1 MSKKKKQTVIVVTI
15 GILVAAV
22 IILMMQIGQNTSK
35 TAEKSAV
42 ISLADDGTKIKGGGV
57 TVKDHV
63 ITITNPGDYT
73 FSGSLSDGRIVID
86 VSEGT
91 VNVTL
96 NGVDITSSER
106 DVIFSKDSAEV
117 NVIVADG
124 TDNTLVSGT
133 EDFTADEDDLDE
145 DGTYKNKQKAVIF
158 TKGNLTI
165 SGTGSLNVTGNIYNG
180 IQTKGTLA
188 LQDVQLTVN
197 AVHHGVKSKQE
208 MSLVSGTY
216 DVTSGEDG
224 FHSDLNI
231 TVSDGSYAIAA
242 GDDGIHADGE
252 LTIDNGT
259 ITISESVEGLEGHMI
274 TINDGQIDIT
284 SSDDGINANGGS
296 QNGFGMGGGMQQP
309 ENGDGSAEPPQK
321 PDDSDAA
328 GSSENMPQM
337 PEGSDGSMGDMPQK
351 PENSDIDGST
361 EDMPQMPEGTEMGE
375 APSGM
380 PQEENKNSD
389 SEESDSLVDT
399 TTTPE
404 LTINGGSIHVNAQGD
419 GIDSN
424 GNITING
431 GTVYVDG
438 PSGGGDSALDYGT
451 ENGGIL
457 TINGGNVIAI
467 GMSDMLEAVDASS
480 TQTSIM
486 YVFSQTVTKGTE
498 VTVSDS
504 NGNAVFTY
512 TPVKDADSVI
522 LSSADLTEGETY
534 TFTYGEQ
541 TESITADSVNTTN
554 DTRSAMGP
562 GKR

>member
-1 MSKKKKQTVIVVTI
+1 MSKKKKQTAIVVAV
-15 GILVAAV
+15 GILVTAV
-22 IILMMQIGQNTSK
+22 IILMIQIRQSTSK

-42 ISLADDGTKIKGGGV
+42 TTLSDEDTKIKGGGV
-57 TVKDHV
+57 TVKDQV

-91 VNVTL
+91 VQVTL

-106 DVIFSKDSAEV
+106 DVIYSKDSAEV
-117 NVIVADG
+117 CVIAADG

-208 MSLVSGTY
+208 MNLVSGTY
-216 DVTSGEDG
+216 AVTAGEDG
-224 FHSDLNI
+224 FQSDLNI

-242 GDDGIHADGE
+242 G
-252 LTIDNGT
+252 
-259 ITISESVEGLEGHMI
+259 
-274 TINDGQIDIT
+274 
-284 SSDDGINANGGS
+284 DDGINANGGS

-309 ENGDGSAEPPQK
+309 ENGDASAEPPQK

-328 GSSENMPQM
+328 GASGNMPQM
-337 PEGSDGSMGDMPQK
+337 PDRSAGSMGD
-351 PENSDIDGST
+351 
-361 EDMPQMPEGTEMGE
+361 
-375 APSGM
+375 ALSGI

-404 LTINGGSIHVNAQGD
+404 LTINGGSIHVNAGGD

-438 PSGGGDSALDYGT
+438 PSSGGDSALDYGT

-480 TQTSIM
+480 TQNSIM

-504 NGNAVFTY
+504 NGNTIFAY

-541 TESITADSVNTTN
+541 SESITVDSVNTTN
-554 DTRSAMGP
+554 DTRSSMEP

>member
-1 MSKKKKQTVIVVTI
+1 MSKKKKQAVIVVTI
-15 GILVAAV
+15 SILVAAV

-42 ISLADDGTKIKGGGV
+42 ISLADDGIKIKGGGV
-57 TVKDHV
+57 TVKDQV

-165 SGTGSLNVTGNIYNG
+165 SGTGSLNGTGNIYNG
-180 IQTKGTLA
+180 IQTKGTLS

-208 MSLVSGTY
+208 MSLISGTY

-252 LTIDNGT
+252 LTVDNGS

-309 ENGDGSAEPPQK
+309 QNADGSAEPPQK
-321 PDDSDAA
+321 PDDSDTA

-337 PEGSDGSMGDMPQK
+337 PDNSDGSMGDMP
-351 PENSDIDGST
+351 
-361 EDMPQMPEGTEMGE
+361 
-375 APSGM
+375 
-380 PQEENKNSD
+380 
-389 SEESDSLVDT
+389 
-399 TTTPE
+399 
-404 LTINGGSIHVNAQGD
+404 
-419 GIDSN
+419 
-424 GNITING
+424 
-431 GTVYVDG
+431 
-438 PSGGGDSALDYGT
+438 
-451 ENGGIL
+451 
-457 TINGGNVIAI
+457 
-467 GMSDMLEAVDASS
+467 
-480 TQTSIM
+480 
-486 YVFSQTVTKGTE
+486 
-498 VTVSDS
+498 
-504 NGNAVFTY
+504 
-512 TPVKDADSVI
+512 
-522 LSSADLTEGETY
+522 
-534 TFTYGEQ
+534 
-541 TESITADSVNTTN
+541 
-554 DTRSAMGP
+554 
-562 GKR
+562 

>member
-1 MSKKKKQTVIVVTI
+1 MSKKKKRTAIVVAA
-15 GILVAAV
+15 GILVTAV
-22 IILMMQIGQNTSK
+22 IILMIQIRQSTSK

-42 ISLADDGTKIKGGGV
+42 ITLSDEDTKIKGGGV
-57 TVKDHV
+57 TVKDQV

-91 VNVTL
+91 VHVTL

-106 DVIFSKDSAEV
+106 DVIYSKDSAEV
-117 NVIVADG
+117 CVIAAGG

-208 MSLVSGTY
+208 MNLVSGTY
-216 DVTSGEDG
+216 AVTAGEDG
-224 FHSDLNI
+224 FQSDLNI

-259 ITISESVEGLEGHMI
+259 ITVSESVEGLEGHMI

-309 ENGDGSAEPPQK
+309 ENGDASAEPPQK

-328 GSSENMPQM
+328 GSSGNMPQM
-337 PEGSDGSMGDMPQK
+337 PDRSDGSMGDMPQN
-351 PENSDIDGST
+351 PENTDGST
-361 EDMPQMPEGTEMGE
+361 EDMSQ
-375 APSGM
+375 
-380 PQEENKNSD
+380 
-389 SEESDSLVDT
+389 
-399 TTTPE
+399 TPE
-404 LTINGGSIHVNAQGD
+404 LTINGGSIHVNAGGD

-438 PSGGGDSALDYGT
+438 PSSGGDSALDY
-451 ENGGIL
+451 
-457 TINGGNVIAI
+457 GGNVIAI

-480 TQTSIM
+480 TQNSIM

-504 NGNAVFTY
+504 NGNTIFAY

-541 TESITADSVNTTN
+541 SESITIDSVNTTN
-554 DTRSAMGP
+554 DTRSSMEP

>member
-1 MSKKKKQTVIVVTI
+1 MSKKKKQTAIVVAV
-15 GILVAAV
+15 GILVTAV
-22 IILMMQIGQNTSK
+22 IILMIQIRQSTSK

-42 ISLADDGTKIKGGGV
+42 ITLSDEDTKIKGGGV
-57 TVKDHV
+57 TVKDQV

-91 VNVTL
+91 VHVTL

-106 DVIFSKDSAEV
+106 DVIYSKDSAEV
-117 NVIVADG
+117 CVIAADG
-124 TDNTLVSGT
+124 TDNTLVS
-133 EDFTADEDDLDE
+133 
-145 DGTYKNKQKAVIF
+145 
-158 TKGNLTI
+158 
-165 SGTGSLNVTGNIYNG
+165 GNIYNG

-208 MSLVSGTY
+208 MNLVSGTY
-216 DVTSGEDG
+216 AVTAGEDG
-224 FHSDLNI
+224 FQSDLNI
-231 TVSDGSYAIAA
+231 TVSNGSYAIAA

-259 ITISESVEGLEGHMI
+259 ITVSESVEGLEGHMI

-309 ENGDGSAEPPQK
+309 ENGDASAEPPQK

-328 GSSENMPQM
+328 GASGNMPQM
-337 PEGSDGSMGDMPQK
+337 PDRSAGSMGD
-351 PENSDIDGST
+351 
-361 EDMPQMPEGTEMGE
+361 
-375 APSGM
+375 ALSGM

-404 LTINGGSIHVNAQGD
+404 LTINGGSIHVNAGGD

-438 PSGGGDSALDYGT
+438 PSSGGDSALDYGT

-480 TQTSIM
+480 TQNSIM

-504 NGNAVFTY
+504 NGNTIFAY

-541 TESITADSVNTTN
+541 SESITVDSVNTTN
-554 DTRSAMGP
+554 DTRSSMEP

>member
-1 MSKKKKQTVIVVTI
+1 MSKKKRQIAIVAAI

-22 IILMMQIGQNTSK
+22 IILAIQIQQKTSK

-42 ISLADDGTKIKGGGV
+42 ISLADDNIKVKGAGV
-57 TVKDHV
+57 TVKDHL

-73 FSGSLSDGRIVID
+73 FSGILSDGRIVID
-86 VSEGT
+86 VAEGT

-106 DVIFSKDSAEV
+106 DVIFSKDGADV
-117 NVIVADG
+117 NLTVADG

-165 SGTGSLNVTGNIYNG
+165 GGTGSLQVTGNIYNG
-180 IQTKGTLA
+180 IQTKGTLS

-208 MSLVSGTY
+208 INLISGTY

-252 LTIDNGT
+252 LTVDAGT
-259 ITISESVEGLEGHMI
+259 ITISESVEGLEGHMV
-274 TINDGQIDIT
+274 TINDGDIDIT

-296 QNGFGMGGGMQQP
+296 QNGFGMQGQSP
-309 ENGDGSAEPPQK
+309 
-321 PDDSDAA
+321 A
-328 GSSENMPQM
+328 GSSDNMPQQ
-337 PEGSDGSMGDMPQK
+337 PDGSDGSMGERPQK
-351 PENSDIDGST
+351 PDDADTDGST
-361 EDMPQMPEGTEMGE
+361 EDVPQMPDGTEMGE
-375 APSGM
+375 FQSGM
-380 PQEENKNSD
+380 PQKQEENQDSD

-404 LTINGGSIHVNAQGD
+404 LTINGGNIHVNAQGD

-431 GTVYVDG
+431 GTVYIDG

-480 TQTSIM
+480 SQNSIM

-498 VTVSDS
+498 VVVSDS
-504 NGNAVFTY
+504 SGNTIFTY

-541 TESITADSVNTTN
+541 SESITADSVNTTN
-554 DTRSAMGP
+554 YTRSTMGP
-562 GKR
+562 GMR

>member
-1 MSKKKKQTVIVVTI
+1 MSKKKKQAVIVVTI
-15 GILVAAV
+15 SILVAAV

-42 ISLADDGTKIKGGGV
+42 ISLADDGIKIKGGGV
-57 TVKDHV
+57 TVKDQV

-145 DGTYKNKQKAVIF
+145 DGNYKNKQKAVIF

-180 IQTKGTLA
+180 IQTKGTLS

-208 MSLVSGTY
+208 MSLISGTY

-252 LTIDNGT
+252 LTVDNGS

-309 ENGDGSAEPPQK
+309 QNADGSAEPPQK
-321 PDDSDAA
+321 PDDSDTA

-337 PEGSDGSMGDMPQK
+337 PDNSDGSMG
-351 PENSDIDGST
+351 
-361 EDMPQMPEGTEMGE
+361 DMPQMPEGTEMGE
-375 APSGM
+375 APSDM
-380 PQEENKNSD
+380 PQEQEENKDSD
-389 SEESDSLVDT
+389 SEESDSQVDT

-504 NGNAVFTY
+504 NGNTVFTY

-541 TESITADSVNTTN
+541 SESITVDSVNTTN
-554 DTRSAMGP
+554 YTRSAMGP

>member
-1 MSKKKKQTVIVVTI
+1 MSKKKKQAVIVVTI
-15 GILVAAV
+15 SILVAAV

-42 ISLADDGTKIKGGGV
+42 ISLADDGIKIKGGGV
-57 TVKDHV
+57 TVKDQV

-180 IQTKGTLA
+180 IQTKGTLS

-208 MSLVSGTY
+208 MSLISGTY

-252 LTIDNGT
+252 LTVDNGS
-259 ITISESVEGLEGHMI
+259 ITISESVEGLEGHI
-274 TINDGQIDIT
+274 
-284 SSDDGINANGGS
+284 
-296 QNGFGMGGGMQQP
+296 
-309 ENGDGSAEPPQK
+309 
-321 PDDSDAA
+321 
-328 GSSENMPQM
+328 
-337 PEGSDGSMGDMPQK
+337 
-351 PENSDIDGST
+351 
-361 EDMPQMPEGTEMGE
+361 
-375 APSGM
+375 
-380 PQEENKNSD
+380 
-389 SEESDSLVDT
+389 
-399 TTTPE
+399 
-404 LTINGGSIHVNAQGD
+404 
-419 GIDSN
+419 
-424 GNITING
+424 
-431 GTVYVDG
+431 
-438 PSGGGDSALDYGT
+438 
-451 ENGGIL
+451 
-457 TINGGNVIAI
+457 
-467 GMSDMLEAVDASS
+467 
-480 TQTSIM
+480 
-486 YVFSQTVTKGTE
+486 VT
-498 VTVSDS
+498 
-504 NGNAVFTY
+504 
-512 TPVKDADSVI
+512 
-522 LSSADLTEGETY
+522 DLM
-534 TFTYGEQ
+534 
-541 TESITADSVNTTN
+541 NCH
-554 DTRSAMGP
+554 
-562 GKR
+562 

>member
-1 MSKKKKQTVIVVTI
+1 MNKKKKQTAIVVAVD
-15 GILVAAV
+15 ILVTAV
-22 IILMMQIGQNTSK
+22 IILMIQIRQSTSK

-42 ISLADDGTKIKGGGV
+42 ITLSDEDTKIKGGGV
-57 TVKDHV
+57 TVKDQV

-91 VNVTL
+91 VHVTL

-106 DVIFSKDSAEV
+106 DVIYSKDSAEV
-117 NVIVADG
+117 CVIAADG

-208 MSLVSGTY
+208 MNLVSGTY
-216 DVTSGEDG
+216 AVTAGEDG
-224 FHSDLNI
+224 FQSDLNI

-252 LTIDNGT
+252 LTVDNGT
-259 ITISESVEGLEGHMI
+259 ITVSESVEGLEGHMI

-309 ENGDGSAEPPQK
+309 ENGDASAEPPQK

-328 GSSENMPQM
+328 GASGNMPQM
-337 PEGSDGSMGDMPQK
+337 PDRSAGSMGD
-351 PENSDIDGST
+351 
-361 EDMPQMPEGTEMGE
+361 
-375 APSGM
+375 ALSGM

-404 LTINGGSIHVNAQGD
+404 LTINGGSIHVNAGGD

-438 PSGGGDSALDYGT
+438 PSSGGDSALDYGT

-480 TQTSIM
+480 TQNSIM

-504 NGNAVFTY
+504 NGNTIFAY

-522 LSSADLTEGETY
+522 LSSADLTEGEIY

-541 TESITADSVNTTN
+541 SESITVDSVNTTN
-554 DTRSAMGP
+554 DTRSSMEP

>member
-1 MSKKKKQTVIVVTI
+1 
-15 GILVAAV
+15 
-22 IILMMQIGQNTSK
+22 MMRIGQNTSK

-57 TVKDHV
+57 TVKDQV

-86 VSEGT
+86 VSKGT

-117 NVIVADG
+117 NVIAADG

-133 EDFTADEDDLDE
+133 EDFTEDEDDLDE

-180 IQTKGTLA
+180 IQTKGTLS

-208 MSLVSGTY
+208 MSLISGTY

-242 GDDGIHADGE
+242 GDDGIHAEGE
-252 LTIDNGT
+252 LT
-259 ITISESVEGLEGHMI
+259 
-274 TINDGQIDIT
+274 
-284 SSDDGINANGGS
+284 
-296 QNGFGMGGGMQQP
+296 
-309 ENGDGSAEPPQK
+309 
-321 PDDSDAA
+321 
-328 GSSENMPQM
+328 
-337 PEGSDGSMGDMPQK
+337 
-351 PENSDIDGST
+351 
-361 EDMPQMPEGTEMGE
+361 
-375 APSGM
+375 
-380 PQEENKNSD
+380 
-389 SEESDSLVDT
+389 VD
-399 TTTPE
+399 
-404 LTINGGSIHVNAQGD
+404 
-419 GIDSN
+419 N

-438 PSGGGDSALDYGT
+438 PSGGGNSALDYGT
-451 ENGGIL
+451 ENDGIL

-480 TQTSIM
+480 TQNSIM

-504 NGNAVFTY
+504 NGNTVFTY

-541 TESITADSVNTTN
+541 SESITADSVNTTN
-554 DTRSAMGP
+554 YTRSTMGP

>member
-1 MSKKKKQTVIVVTI
+1 MSKKKKQTAIVVAV
-15 GILVAAV
+15 GILVTAV
-22 IILMMQIGQNTSK
+22 IILMIQIRQSTSK

-42 ISLADDGTKIKGGGV
+42 ITLSDEDTKIKGGGV
-57 TVKDHV
+57 TVKDQV

-91 VNVTL
+91 VQVTL

-106 DVIFSKDSAEV
+106 DVIYSKDSAEV
-117 NVIVADG
+117 CVIAADG

-208 MSLVSGTY
+208 MNLVSGTY
-216 DVTSGEDG
+216 AVTAGEDG
-224 FHSDLNI
+224 FQSDLNI

-252 LTIDNGT
+252 LTVDNGT
-259 ITISESVEGLEGHMI
+259 ITVSESVEGLEGHMI

-309 ENGDGSAEPPQK
+309 ENGDASAEPPQK

-328 GSSENMPQM
+328 GASGNMPQM
-337 PEGSDGSMGDMPQK
+337 PDRSAGSMGDIPQK
-351 PENSDIDGST
+351 LENTDGST
-361 EDMPQMPEGTEMGE
+361 EDMPQMPEGTEMGD
-375 APSGM
+375 ALSGM

-404 LTINGGSIHVNAQGD
+404 LTINGGSIHVNAGGD

-438 PSGGGDSALDYGT
+438 PSSGGDSALDYGT

-480 TQTSIM
+480 TQNSIM

-504 NGNAVFTY
+504 NGNTIFAY

-541 TESITADSVNTTN
+541 SESITVDSVNTTN
-554 DTRSAMGP
+554 DTRSSMEP

>member
-1 MSKKKKQTVIVVTI
+1 MSKKKKRTAIVVAA
-15 GILVAAV
+15 GILVTAV
-22 IILMMQIGQNTSK
+22 IILMIQIRQSTSK

-42 ISLADDGTKIKGGGV
+42 ITLSDEDTKIKGGGV
-57 TVKDHV
+57 TVKDQV

-91 VNVTL
+91 VHVTL

-106 DVIFSKDSAEV
+106 DVIYSKDSAEV
-117 NVIVADG
+117 CVIAADG

-133 EDFTADEDDLDE
+133 EDFTADE

-216 DVTSGEDG
+216 AVTAGEDG
-224 FHSDLNI
+224 FQSDLDI

-252 LTIDNGT
+252 LTVDNGT
-259 ITISESVEGLEGHMI
+259 ITVSESVEGLEGHMI

-296 QNGFGMGGGMQQP
+296 QNGFGMGGGMQEP
-309 ENGDGSAEPPQK
+309 ENGDASAEPPQK
-321 PDDSDAA
+321 PDDSDAS
-328 GSSENMPQM
+328 GSSGNMPQM
-337 PEGSDGSMGDMPQK
+337 PDGSAGSMGDMPQK
-351 PENSDIDGST
+351 PENTDTDGST
-361 EDMPQMPEGTEMGE
+361 EDMPQILEGTEMGD
-375 APSGM
+375 ALSGM

-399 TTTPE
+399 STTPE
-404 LTINGGSIHVNAQGD
+404 LTINGGSIHVNAGGD

-438 PSGGGDSALDYGT
+438 PSSGGDSALDYGT

-467 GMSDMLEAVDASS
+467 GMSDMLEVVDASS
-480 TQTSIM
+480 TQNSIM

-504 NGNAVFTY
+504 NGNTIFAY

-541 TESITADSVNTTN
+541 SESITVDSVNATN
-554 DTRSAMGP
+554 YTRSSMEP

>member
-1 MSKKKKQTVIVVTI
+1 MSKKKKQAVIVVTI
-15 GILVAAV
+15 SILVAAV

-42 ISLADDGTKIKGGGV
+42 ISLADDGIKIKGGGV
-57 TVKDHV
+57 TVKDQV

-180 IQTKGTLA
+180 IQTKGTLS

-208 MSLVSGTY
+208 MSLISGTY

-252 LTIDNGT
+252 LTVDNGN

-309 ENGDGSAEPPQK
+309 QNGDDSAEPPQK
-321 PDDSDAA
+321 PDDSDAD
-328 GSSENMPQM
+328 GSSEDMPQM
-337 PEGSDGSMGDMPQK
+337 PDGSMEDMPQR
-351 PENSDIDGST
+351 PENSDTDGST

-375 APSGM
+375 TPSDM
-380 PQEENKNSD
+380 PQEQEENKDSD
-389 SEESDSLVDT
+389 SEESDSQVDT

-504 NGNAVFTY
+504 NGNTVFTY

-541 TESITADSVNTTN
+541 SESITADSVNTTN
-554 DTRSAMGP
+554 YTRSTMGP

>member
-259 ITISESVEGLEGHMI
+259 ITVSESVEGLEGHMI

-337 PEGSDGSMGDMPQK
+337 PDRSDGSMGDMPQK
-351 PENSDIDGST
+351 PENTDGST
-361 EDMPQMPEGTEMGE
+361 EDMSQ
-375 APSGM
+375 
-380 PQEENKNSD
+380 
-389 SEESDSLVDT
+389 
-399 TTTPE
+399 TPE

-554 DTRSAMGP
+554 YTRSAMGP

>member
-1 MSKKKKQTVIVVTI
+1 MSKKKKQAVIVVTI
-15 GILVAAV
+15 SILVAAV
-22 IILMMQIGQNTSK
+22 IILMMRIGQNTSK

-57 TVKDHV
+57 TVKDQV

-86 VSEGT
+86 VSKGT

-117 NVIVADG
+117 NVIAADG

-133 EDFTADEDDLDE
+133 EDFTLDEDDLDE

-180 IQTKGTLA
+180 IQTKGTLS

-208 MSLVSGTY
+208 MSLISGTY

-231 TVSDGSYAIAA
+231 TVSDGSYAIEA

-252 LTIDNGT
+252 LT
-259 ITISESVEGLEGHMI
+259 
-274 TINDGQIDIT
+274 
-284 SSDDGINANGGS
+284 
-296 QNGFGMGGGMQQP
+296 
-309 ENGDGSAEPPQK
+309 
-321 PDDSDAA
+321 
-328 GSSENMPQM
+328 
-337 PEGSDGSMGDMPQK
+337 
-351 PENSDIDGST
+351 
-361 EDMPQMPEGTEMGE
+361 
-375 APSGM
+375 
-380 PQEENKNSD
+380 
-389 SEESDSLVDT
+389 VD
-399 TTTPE
+399 
-404 LTINGGSIHVNAQGD
+404 
-419 GIDSN
+419 N

-480 TQTSIM
+480 TQNSIM

-504 NGNAVFTY
+504 NGNTVFTY

-541 TESITADSVNTTN
+541 SESITADSVNTTN
-554 DTRSAMGP
+554 YTRSTMGP

>member
-1 MSKKKKQTVIVVTI
+1 MSKKKKQTAIVVAA
-15 GILVAAV
+15 GILVTAV
-22 IILMMQIGQNTSK
+22 IILMIQIRQSTSK

-42 ISLADDGTKIKGGGV
+42 ITLSDEDTKIKGGGV
-57 TVKDHV
+57 TVKDQV

-337 PEGSDGSMGDMPQK
+337 PEG
-351 PENSDIDGST
+351 
-361 EDMPQMPEGTEMGE
+361 TEMGE

-554 DTRSAMGP
+554 YTRSAMGP

>member
-1 MSKKKKQTVIVVTI
+1 MSKKKKQTAIVVAA
-15 GILVAAV
+15 GILVTAV

-216 DVTSGEDG
+216 DVTAGEDG
-224 FHSDLNI
+224 FQSDLNI

-252 LTIDNGT
+252 LAIDNGT
-259 ITISESVEGLEGHMI
+259 ITVSESVEGLEGHMI

-296 QNGFGMGGGMQQP
+296 QNGFGMGGGMQKP
-309 ENGDGSAEPPQK
+309 ENGDASAEPPQK

-328 GSSENMPQM
+328 GSSGNMPQM
-337 PEGSDGSMGDMPQK
+337 PDRSAGSMGD
-351 PENSDIDGST
+351 
-361 EDMPQMPEGTEMGE
+361 
-375 APSGM
+375 ALSGM

-404 LTINGGSIHVNAQGD
+404 LTINGGSIHVNAEGD

-438 PSGGGDSALDYGT
+438 PSSGGDSALDYGT

-480 TQTSIM
+480 TQNSIM

-504 NGNAVFTY
+504 NGNTIFVY

-541 TESITADSVNTTN
+541 SESITVDSVNTTN
-554 DTRSAMGP
+554 NTRSSMEP

>member
-1 MSKKKKQTVIVVTI
+1 MSKKKKHAVIVVTI
-15 GILVAAV
+15 SILVAAV

-42 ISLADDGTKIKGGGV
+42 ISLADDGIKIKGGGV
-57 TVKDHV
+57 TVKDQV

-180 IQTKGTLA
+180 IQTKGTLS

-208 MSLVSGTY
+208 MSLISGTY

-252 LTIDNGT
+252 LTVDNGS

-309 ENGDGSAEPPQK
+309 QNADGSAEPPQK
-321 PDDSDAA
+321 PDDSDTA

-337 PEGSDGSMGDMPQK
+337 PDNSDGSMG
-351 PENSDIDGST
+351 
-361 EDMPQMPEGTEMGE
+361 DMPQMPEGTEMGE
-375 APSGM
+375 APSDM
-380 PQEENKNSD
+380 PQEQEENKDSD
-389 SEESDSLVDT
+389 SEESDSQVDT

-504 NGNAVFTY
+504 NGNTIFAY

-541 TESITADSVNTTN
+541 SESITVDSVNTTN
-554 DTRSAMGP
+554 YTRSAMGP

>member
-1 MSKKKKQTVIVVTI
+1 MSKKKKRTAIVVAV
-15 GILVAAV
+15 GILVTAV
-22 IILMMQIGQNTSK
+22 IILMIQIRQSTSK

-42 ISLADDGTKIKGGGV
+42 ITLSDDDTKIKGGGV
-57 TVKDHV
+57 TVKDQV

-73 FSGSLSDGRIVID
+73 FSGSFSDGRIVID

-91 VNVTL
+91 VQVTL

-106 DVIFSKDSAEV
+106 DVIYSKDSAEV
-117 NVIVADG
+117 CVIAADG
-124 TDNTLVSGT
+124 IDNTLVSGT

-216 DVTSGEDG
+216 AVTAGEDG
-224 FHSDLNI
+224 VQSDLDI

-252 LTIDNGT
+252 LTVDNGT
-259 ITISESVEGLEGHMI
+259 ITVSESVEGLEGHMI

-296 QNGFGMGGGMQQP
+296 QNGFGMGGGMQEP
-309 ENGDGSAEPPQK
+309 ENGDASAEPPQK
-321 PDDSDAA
+321 PDDSDAS
-328 GSSENMPQM
+328 GSSGNMPQM
-337 PEGSDGSMGDMPQK
+337 PDGSAGSMGDMPQK
-351 PENSDIDGST
+351 
-361 EDMPQMPEGTEMGE
+361 
-375 APSGM
+375 
-380 PQEENKNSD
+380 ENKNSD

-399 TTTPE
+399 STTPE
-404 LTINGGSIHVNAQGD
+404 LTIIGGSIHVNAGGD

-438 PSGGGDSALDYGT
+438 PSSGGDSALDYGT

-467 GMSDMLEAVDASS
+467 GMSDMLEVVDASS
-480 TQTSIM
+480 TQNSIM

-504 NGNAVFTY
+504 NGNTIFAY

-541 TESITADSVNTTN
+541 SESITVDSVNATN
-554 DTRSAMGP
+554 YTRSSMEP

>member
-1 MSKKKKQTVIVVTI
+1 MSKKKKQAVIVVTI
-15 GILVAAV
+15 SILVAAV

-42 ISLADDGTKIKGGGV
+42 ISLADDGIKIKGGGV
-57 TVKDHV
+57 TVKDQV

-180 IQTKGTLA
+180 IQTKGTLS

-208 MSLVSGTY
+208 MSLISGTY

-252 LTIDNGT
+252 LTVDNGS

-309 ENGDGSAEPPQK
+309 QNADGSAEPPQK
-321 PDDSDAA
+321 PDDSDTA

-337 PEGSDGSMGDMPQK
+337 PDNSDGSMG
-351 PENSDIDGST
+351 
-361 EDMPQMPEGTEMGE
+361 DMPQMPEGTEMGE
-375 APSGM
+375 APSDM
-380 PQEENKNSD
+380 PQEQEENKDSD
-389 SEESDSLVDT
+389 SEESDSQVDT

-504 NGNAVFTY
+504 NGNTVFTY

-541 TESITADSVNTTN
+541 SESITVDSVNTTN
-554 DTRSAMGP
+554 YTRSAMGP

>member
-1 MSKKKKQTVIVVTI
+1 MSKKKKQAVIVVTI
-15 GILVAAV
+15 SILVAAV

-42 ISLADDGTKIKGGGV
+42 ISLADDGIKIKGGGV
-57 TVKDHV
+57 TVKDQV

-133 EDFTADEDDLDE
+133 EDFTAVEDDLDE

-180 IQTKGTLA
+180 IQTKGTLS

-208 MSLVSGTY
+208 MSLISGTY

-252 LTIDNGT
+252 LTVDNGS

-309 ENGDGSAEPPQK
+309 QNADGSAEPPQK
-321 PDDSDAA
+321 PDDSDTA

-337 PEGSDGSMGDMPQK
+337 PDNSDGSMG
-351 PENSDIDGST
+351 
-361 EDMPQMPEGTEMGE
+361 DMPQMPEGTEMGE
-375 APSGM
+375 APSDM
-380 PQEENKNSD
+380 PQEQEENKDSD
-389 SEESDSLVDT
+389 SEESDSQVDT

-504 NGNAVFTY
+504 NGNTVFTY

-541 TESITADSVNTTN
+541 SESITVDSVNTTN
-554 DTRSAMGP
+554 YTRSAMGP

>member
-1 MSKKKKQTVIVVTI
+1 MSKKKKRTAIVVAV
-15 GILVAAV
+15 GILVTAV
-22 IILMMQIGQNTSK
+22 IILMIQIRQSTSK

-42 ISLADDGTKIKGGGV
+42 ITLSDEDTKIKGGGV
-57 TVKDHV
+57 TVKDQV

-91 VNVTL
+91 VQVTL

-106 DVIFSKDSAEV
+106 DVIYSKDSAEV
-117 NVIVADG
+117 CVIAADG

-208 MSLVSGTY
+208 MNLVSGTY
-216 DVTSGEDG
+216 AVTAGEDG
-224 FHSDLNI
+224 FQSDLNI

-252 LTIDNGT
+252 LTVDNGT
-259 ITISESVEGLEGHMI
+259 ITVSESVEGLEGHMI

-309 ENGDGSAEPPQK
+309 ENGDASAEPPQK

-328 GSSENMPQM
+328 GASGNMPQM
-337 PEGSDGSMGDMPQK
+337 PDRSAGSMGDMPQK
-351 PENSDIDGST
+351 PENTDGST
-361 EDMPQMPEGTEMGE
+361 EDMPQMPEGTEMGD
-375 APSGM
+375 ALSGM

-404 LTINGGSIHVNAQGD
+404 LTINGGSIHVNAGGG

-438 PSGGGDSALDYGT
+438 PSSGGDSALDYGT

-480 TQTSIM
+480 TQNSIM

-504 NGNAVFTY
+504 NGNTIFAY

-541 TESITADSVNTTN
+541 SESITVDSVNTTN
-554 DTRSAMGP
+554 DTRSSMEP

>member
-1 MSKKKKQTVIVVTI
+1 MSKKKKQAVIVVTI
-15 GILVAAV
+15 SILVAAV
-22 IILMMQIGQNTSK
+22 IILMMRIGQNTSK

-57 TVKDHV
+57 TVKDQV

-86 VSEGT
+86 VSKGT

-117 NVIVADG
+117 NVIAADG

-180 IQTKGTLA
+180 IQTKGTLS

-208 MSLVSGTY
+208 MSLISGTY

-231 TVSDGSYAIAA
+231 TVSDGSYAIEA

-252 LTIDNGT
+252 LI
-259 ITISESVEGLEGHMI
+259 
-274 TINDGQIDIT
+274 
-284 SSDDGINANGGS
+284 
-296 QNGFGMGGGMQQP
+296 
-309 ENGDGSAEPPQK
+309 
-321 PDDSDAA
+321 
-328 GSSENMPQM
+328 
-337 PEGSDGSMGDMPQK
+337 
-351 PENSDIDGST
+351 
-361 EDMPQMPEGTEMGE
+361 
-375 APSGM
+375 
-380 PQEENKNSD
+380 
-389 SEESDSLVDT
+389 VD
-399 TTTPE
+399 
-404 LTINGGSIHVNAQGD
+404 
-419 GIDSN
+419 N

-431 GTVYVDG
+431 GTVYVDE
-438 PSGGGDSALDYGT
+438 PSGGGNSALDYGT
-451 ENGGIL
+451 ENDGIL

-480 TQTSIM
+480 TQNSIM

-504 NGNAVFTY
+504 NGNTVFTY

-541 TESITADSVNTTN
+541 SESITADSVNTTN
-554 DTRSAMGP
+554 YTRSTMGP

>member
-1 MSKKKKQTVIVVTI
+1 MSKKKKQAVIVVTI
-15 GILVAAV
+15 SILVAAV

-42 ISLADDGTKIKGGGV
+42 ISLADDGIKIKGGGV
-57 TVKDHV
+57 TVKDQV

-180 IQTKGTLA
+180 IQTKGTLS

-208 MSLVSGTY
+208 MSLISGTY

-252 LTIDNGT
+252 LTVDNGS

-309 ENGDGSAEPPQK
+309 QNADGSAEPPQK
-321 PDDSDAA
+321 PDDSDTA

-337 PEGSDGSMGDMPQK
+337 PDNSDGSMG
-351 PENSDIDGST
+351 
-361 EDMPQMPEGTEMGE
+361 DMPQMPEGTEMGE
-375 APSGM
+375 APSDM
-380 PQEENKNSD
+380 PQEQEENKDSD
-389 SEESDSLVDT
+389 SEESDSQVDT

-467 GMSDMLEAVDASS
+467 GMPDMLEAVDASS

-504 NGNAVFTY
+504 NGNTVFTY

-541 TESITADSVNTTN
+541 SESITVDSVNTTN
-554 DTRSAMGP
+554 YTRSAMGP

>member
-1 MSKKKKQTVIVVTI
+1 MSKKKKQAVIVVTI
-15 GILVAAV
+15 SILVAAV

-42 ISLADDGTKIKGGGV
+42 ISLADDGIKIKGGGV
-57 TVKDHV
+57 TVKDKV

-86 VSEGT
+86 FSEGT

-106 DVIFSKDSAEV
+106 DVIFSKDSAGD

-180 IQTKGTLA
+180 IQTKGTLS

-208 MSLVSGTY
+208 MSLISGTY

-252 LTIDNGT
+252 LTVDNGS

-309 ENGDGSAEPPQK
+309 QNADGSAEPPQK
-321 PDDSDAA
+321 PDDSDTA

-337 PEGSDGSMGDMPQK
+337 PDNSDGSMG
-351 PENSDIDGST
+351 
-361 EDMPQMPEGTEMGE
+361 DMPQMPEGTEMGE
-375 APSGM
+375 APSDM
-380 PQEENKNSD
+380 PQEQEENKDSD
-389 SEESDSLVDT
+389 SEESDSQVDT

-504 NGNAVFTY
+504 NGNTVFTY

-541 TESITADSVNTTN
+541 SESITVDSVNTTN
-554 DTRSAMGP
+554 YTRSAMGP

>member
-1 MSKKKKQTVIVVTI
+1 MSKKKKQAVIVVTI
-15 GILVAAV
+15 SILVAAV

-42 ISLADDGTKIKGGGV
+42 ISLADDGIKIKGGGV
-57 TVKDHV
+57 TVKDQV

-73 FSGSLSDGRIVID
+73 FSGSLSDGKIVID

-180 IQTKGTLA
+180 IQTKGTLS

-208 MSLVSGTY
+208 MSLISGTY

-252 LTIDNGT
+252 LTVDNGS

-309 ENGDGSAEPPQK
+309 QNADGSAEPPQK
-321 PDDSDAA
+321 PDDSDTA

-337 PEGSDGSMGDMPQK
+337 PDNSDGSMG
-351 PENSDIDGST
+351 
-361 EDMPQMPEGTEMGE
+361 DMPQMPEGTEMGE
-375 APSGM
+375 APSDM
-380 PQEENKNSD
+380 PQEQEENKDSD
-389 SEESDSLVDT
+389 SEESDSQVDT

-504 NGNAVFTY
+504 NGNTVFTY

-541 TESITADSVNTTN
+541 SESITVDSVNTTN
-554 DTRSAMGP
+554 YTRSAMGP

>member
-1 MSKKKKQTVIVVTI
+1 MSKKKKQAVIVVTI
-15 GILVAAV
+15 SILVAAV
-22 IILMMQIGQNTSK
+22 IILMMQIGQNTSN

-42 ISLADDGTKIKGGGV
+42 ISLADDGIKIKGGGV
-57 TVKDHV
+57 TVKDQV

-180 IQTKGTLA
+180 IQTKGTLS

-208 MSLVSGTY
+208 MSLISGTY

-252 LTIDNGT
+252 LTVDNGS

-309 ENGDGSAEPPQK
+309 QNADGSAEPPQK
-321 PDDSDAA
+321 PDDSDTA

-337 PEGSDGSMGDMPQK
+337 PDNSDGSMG
-351 PENSDIDGST
+351 
-361 EDMPQMPEGTEMGE
+361 DMPQMPEGTEMGE
-375 APSGM
+375 APSDM
-380 PQEENKNSD
+380 PQEQEENKDSD
-389 SEESDSLVDT
+389 SEESDSQVDT

-504 NGNAVFTY
+504 NGNTVFTY

-541 TESITADSVNTTN
+541 SESITVDSVNTTN
-554 DTRSAMGP
+554 YTRSAMGP

>member
-1 MSKKKKQTVIVVTI
+1 MSKKKKRTAIVVAV
-15 GILVAAV
+15 GILVTAV
-22 IILMMQIGQNTSK
+22 IILMIQIRQSTSK

-42 ISLADDGTKIKGGGV
+42 ITLSDEDTKIKGGGV
-57 TVKDHV
+57 TVKDQV

-91 VNVTL
+91 VQVTL

-106 DVIFSKDSAEV
+106 DVIYSKDSAEV
-117 NVIVADG
+117 CVIAADG

-208 MSLVSGTY
+208 MNLVSGTY
-216 DVTSGEDG
+216 AVTAGEDG
-224 FHSDLNI
+224 FQSDLNI
-231 TVSDGSYAIAA
+231 TVSEGSYAIAA

-252 LTIDNGT
+252 LTVDNGT
-259 ITISESVEGLEGHMI
+259 ITVSESVEGLEGHMI

-309 ENGDGSAEPPQK
+309 ENGDVSAEPPQK

-328 GSSENMPQM
+328 GSSGNMPQM
-337 PEGSDGSMGDMPQK
+337 PDRSDGSMGDMPQK
-351 PENSDIDGST
+351 PENTDGST
-361 EDMPQMPEGTEMGE
+361 EDMSQTPEGTEMGD
-375 APSGM
+375 ALSGM

-404 LTINGGSIHVNAQGD
+404 LTINGGSIHVNAGGD

-438 PSGGGDSALDYGT
+438 PSSGGDSALDYGT

-480 TQTSIM
+480 TQNSIM

-504 NGNAVFTY
+504 NGNTIFAY

-541 TESITADSVNTTN
+541 SESITVDSVNTTN
-554 DTRSAMGP
+554 DTRSSMEP

>member
-1 MSKKKKQTVIVVTI
+1 MSKKKKQAVIVVTI
-15 GILVAAV
+15 SILVAAV

-42 ISLADDGTKIKGGGV
+42 ISLADDGIKIKGGGV
-57 TVKDHV
+57 TVKDQV

-180 IQTKGTLA
+180 IQTKGTLS

-208 MSLVSGTY
+208 MSLISGTY

-252 LTIDNGT
+252 LTVDNGS
-259 ITISESVEGLEGHMI
+259 ITISESVEGLKGHMI

-309 ENGDGSAEPPQK
+309 QNADGSAEPPQK
-321 PDDSDAA
+321 PDDSDTA

-337 PEGSDGSMGDMPQK
+337 PDNSDGSMG
-351 PENSDIDGST
+351 
-361 EDMPQMPEGTEMGE
+361 DMPQMPEGTEMGE
-375 APSGM
+375 APSDM
-380 PQEENKNSD
+380 PQEQEENKDSD
-389 SEESDSLVDT
+389 SEESDSQVDT

-504 NGNAVFTY
+504 NGNTVFTY

-541 TESITADSVNTTN
+541 SESITVDSVNTTN
-554 DTRSAMGP
+554 YTRSAMGP

>member
-1 MSKKKKQTVIVVTI
+1 MSKKKKQAVIVVTI
-15 GILVAAV
+15 SILVAAV

-42 ISLADDGTKIKGGGV
+42 ISLADDGIKIKGGGV
-57 TVKDHV
+57 TVKDQV
-63 ITITNPGDYT
+63 ITITNPGDHT

-180 IQTKGTLA
+180 IQTKGTLS

-208 MSLVSGTY
+208 MSLISGTY

-252 LTIDNGT
+252 LTVDNGS

-309 ENGDGSAEPPQK
+309 QNADGSAEPPQK
-321 PDDSDAA
+321 PDDSDTA

-337 PEGSDGSMGDMPQK
+337 PDNSDGSMG
-351 PENSDIDGST
+351 
-361 EDMPQMPEGTEMGE
+361 DMPQMPEGTEMGE
-375 APSGM
+375 APSDM
-380 PQEENKNSD
+380 PQEQEENKDSD
-389 SEESDSLVDT
+389 SEESDSQVDT

-504 NGNAVFTY
+504 NGNTVFTY

-541 TESITADSVNTTN
+541 SESITVDSVNTTN
-554 DTRSAMGP
+554 YTRSAMGP

>member
-1 MSKKKKQTVIVVTI
+1 MSKKKKQAVIVVTI
-15 GILVAAV
+15 SILVAAV

-42 ISLADDGTKIKGGGV
+42 ISLADDGIKIKGGGV
-57 TVKDHV
+57 TVKDQV

-180 IQTKGTLA
+180 IQTKGTLS

-208 MSLVSGTY
+208 MSLISGTY

-252 LTIDNGT
+252 LTVDNGS

-309 ENGDGSAEPPQK
+309 QNADGSAEPPQK
-321 PDDSDAA
+321 PDDSDTA

-337 PEGSDGSMGDMPQK
+337 PDNSDGSMG
-351 PENSDIDGST
+351 
-361 EDMPQMPEGTEMGE
+361 DMPQMPEGTEMGE
-375 APSGM
+375 APSDM
-380 PQEENKNSD
+380 PQEQEQNKDSD
-389 SEESDSLVDT
+389 SEESDSQVDT

-504 NGNAVFTY
+504 NGNTVFTY

-541 TESITADSVNTTN
+541 SESITVDSVNTTN
-554 DTRSAMGP
+554 YTRSAMGP